1 MKIIIVGCG
10 KVGKSLIADFVKE
23 GHEVVAI
30 DKNEKKVADIMN
42 IYDII
47 GVGGIGTDATILTE
61 AGVEKTDIFIAVTGS
76 DELNML
82 SCYIAKTLGA
92 ENTIARI
99 RDRAYNES
107 SLGFLQ
113 QKLGLSMSIN
123 PERFAAQ
130 DIFNI
135 LKLPGA
141 VHIETFSTRNFE
153 FIELILKED
162 SPLHNMKIMDLRK
175 NQKANFL
182 ICAVQREDE
191 VFIPDGNFVLQEGDK
206 IALTAAPTEILKLM
220 RSLKITRKQARNVMI
235 LGGSRTGYYLAK
247 MLLASGN
254 SVTIIDKDSDRCHEL
269 EETLPGANVILGDG
283 AQQELL
289 LEEGINE
296 MDAFVSL
303 TGIDE
308 ENILLSYYASSQK
321 VPKVITKVNRGEFI
335 PIAGRMGLDTIIS
348 PRRTITDVLVR
359 YARALQNTV
368 GSNVEKL
375 YKIMDGNAEVLLFN
389 VHSEFKYV
397 NIPLK
402 DIKFKKNILIAG
414 ILRNRKAI
422 VPTGNDVILPSDKV
436 VVTSTDHIL
445 YDLADIIVE

>member
-10 KVGKSLIADFVKE
+10 KVGNSLIASLVKE

-30 DKNEKKVADIMN
+30 DKSEEKVAEVIN
-42 IYDII
+42 IYDVI
-47 GVGGIGTDATILTE
+47 GVCGIGTDATVLSE
-61 AGVEKTDIFIAVTGS
+61 AGANKADIFIAVTGS

-99 RDRAYNES
+99 RDRAYNEN

-123 PERFAAQ
+123 PERFAAH
-130 DIFNI
+130 DIYNI

-162 SPLHNMKIMDLRK
+162 SLLNNMKIMDLRK
-175 NQKANFL
+175 QHKANFL
-182 ICAVQREDE
+182 ICAVQRGDE
-191 VFIPDGNFVLQEGDK
+191 VYIPDGNFILQSGDK
-206 IALTAAPTEILKLM
+206 IALTAAPTEVLKLL
-220 RSLKITRKQARNVMI
+220 RSLRITRKQARNIMI

-254 SVTIIDKDSDRCHEL
+254 SVTIIDKDPVRCHEL
-269 EETLPGANVILGDG
+269 DEALPGATVILGDG
-283 AQQELL
+283 AQQEVL
-289 LEEGINE
+289 LEEGIKE
-296 MDAFVSL
+296 MDAFVAL
-303 TGIDE
+303 TGMDE
-308 ENILLSYYASSQK
+308 ENILISYYAASQQ
-321 VPKVITKVNRGEFI
+321 VPKVITKVNRGEFTA
-335 PIAGRMGLDTIIS
+335 IASRMGLDTIIS

-375 YKIMDGNAEVLLFN
+375 YKIMDGNAEALMFN
-389 VHSEFKYV
+389 VHSEFKYN

-402 DIKFKKNILIAG
+402 DITFKKNILIAG

-422 VPTGNDVILPSDKV
+422 VPTGNDVILSGDKV
-436 VVTSTDHIL
+436 VVISTDHIL
-445 YDLADIIVE
+445 YDLADIIA